1 MFQEVQLHMDQLKE
15 LVAYELKEATAIMEQ
30 DLCFGIEDIPAY
42 RASSLV
48 DNWDAASPGQS
59 FLTDTRNSSYIATGQ
74 SWLFD

>member
-1 MFQEVQLHMDQLKE
+1 MDQLKE

-48 DNWDAASPGQS
+48 DN
-59 FLTDTRNSSYIATGQ
+59 
-74 SWLFD
+74 